1 MKQIT
6 TSQATDTVEWL
17 NERRGRITGTK
28 AAGVA
33 IENYQQID
41 IAHLLD
47 MADKQETAATKA
59 RTSDKAAEYLAKADD
74 YRAKAKDAETANK
87 RLKLTADFWGF
98 LAELLAAEP
107 STENPAERGHRLEN
121 ENASITIN
129 KLGIPMSDAEF
140 DTGLWVSTDTDPRIA
155 VSPDAHE
162 KSERPTWAIECKSLS
177 TANHLSAVVPIVLN
191 DMHASDPKLDTI
203 VAQIA
208 PQLLDGDNVRAFD
221 LIPDKYH
228 AQALQYFV
236 VNPDLDRLYFA
247 FYDPRVYGINLSH
260 VYVTITRES
269 VADEIEAQRERELR
283 ALHIADILNASVA
296 GIDY

>member
-1 MKQIT
+1 MKQLT
-6 TSQATDTVEWL
+6 TSQATDTAEWL

-59 RTSDKAAEYLAKADD
+59 RTSDKAAEY
-74 YRAKAKDAETANK
+74 RAKAADYRSKAEAAKTANK
-87 RLKLTADFWGF
+87 RLKLTVDFWGF
-98 LAELLAAEP
+98 LAELLAAET
-107 STENPAERGHRLEN
+107 SAENPAERGHRLEN

-129 KLGIPMSDAEF
+129 KLGIPMSDVEF
-140 DTGLWVSTDTDPRIA
+140 DTGMWVSDTDPRIA

-162 KSERPTWAIECKSLS
+162 KSERPTWAIECKSLG
-177 TANHLSAVVPIVLN
+177 TANHLAAVVPIVLN
-191 DMHASDPKLDTI
+191 DMHASDTPIADLI
-203 VAQIA
+203 PQIA

-260 VYVTITRES
+260 VYVTIPRES
-269 VADEIEAQRERELR
+269 VAGEIEAQLERELR
-283 ALHIADILNASVA
+283 ALHIADVINASVA

>member
-6 TSQATDTVEWL
+6 TSQATDTAEWL
-17 NERRGRITGTK
+17 AERRGRITGTK

-33 IENYQQID
+33 LENYQRID

-74 YRAKAKDAETANK
+74 YRAKAKDAETANQ

-98 LAELLAAEP
+98 MAELLAAEP
-107 STENPAERGHRLEN
+107 PSENPAERGHRLEN

-129 KLGIPMSDAEF
+129 KLGIPMSDVEF
-140 DTGLWVSTDTDPRIA
+140 DTGMWVSDDDPRIA
-155 VSPDAHE
+155 VSPDVHE
-162 KSERPTWAIECKSLS
+162 KSERPTWAIECKSLG
-177 TANHLSAVVPIVLN
+177 TANHLAAVVPIVLN
-191 DMHASDPKLDTI
+191 DMRTTGTQLDAI
-203 VAQIA
+203 IPQIA
-208 PQLLDGDNVRAFD
+208 PQLLDGDNTRAFD
-221 LIPDKYH
+221 LIPDKYQ
-228 AQALQYFV
+228 AQTLQYFV

-260 VYVTITRES
+260 VYLTITRDSIAEDIES
-269 VADEIEAQRERELR
+269 QRSRELR
-283 ALHIADILNASVA
+283 ALHIADVINASIA
-296 GIDY
+296 GVEY

>member
-1 MKQIT
+1 MEITTKGTKMKQLT
-6 TSQATDTVEWL
+6 TSQATDTDEWL

-41 IAHLLD
+41 VAHLLD

-107 STENPAERGHRLEN
+107 SAENPAERGHLLEN

-129 KLGIPMSDAEF
+129 KLGIPMSDVEF

-155 VSPDAHE
+155 VSPDVHE
-162 KSERPTWAIECKSLS
+162 KASAPHGRSNARASAPPTTWQQSCPSSSTTCTQATPSSTRSSRRSRRNCSATIMYAPLISSPTSTMLKHSSILS
-177 TANHLSAVVPIVLN
+177 ST
-191 DMHASDPKLDTI
+191 
-203 VAQIA
+203 
-208 PQLLDGDNVRAFD
+208 
-221 LIPDKYH
+221 LI
-228 AQALQYFV
+228 
-236 VNPDLDRLYFA
+236 
-247 FYDPRVYGINLSH
+247 
-260 VYVTITRES
+260 
-269 VADEIEAQRERELR
+269 
-283 ALHIADILNASVA
+283 
-296 GIDY
+296 

>member
-1 MKQIT
+1 MQQIT
-6 TSQATDTVEWL
+6 TSQATDTIEWL

-33 IENYQQID
+33 LENYQQID
-41 IAHLLD
+41 VAHLLD

-74 YRAKAKDAETANK
+74 YRSKAKDAETANQ

-98 LAELLAAEP
+98 LSELLAAEP
-107 STENPAERGHRLEN
+107 TNENPAERGHRLEN

-129 KLGIPMSDAEF
+129 KLGITMSDVEF
-140 DTGLWVSTDTDPRIA
+140 DTGMWVSDTDPRIA
-155 VSPDAHE
+155 VSPDVHE
-162 KSERPTWAIECKSLS
+162 KSERPTWAIECKSLG
-177 TANHLSAVVPIVLN
+177 TANHLAAVVPIVLN
-191 DMHASDPKLDTI
+191 DMRTSDTKIDTI

-208 PQLLDGDNVRAFD
+208 PQLLGNDNVRAFD
-221 LIPDKYH
+221 LVPDKYH

-236 VNPDLDRLYFA
+236 VNPDLERLYFA

-269 VADEIEAQRERELR
+269 VAEEIEAQHDRELR
-283 ALHIADILNASVA
+283 ALHIADIINSSVA

>member
-1 MKQIT
+1 MKQLT

-59 RTSDKAAEYLAKADD
+59 RTSDKAAEY
-74 YRAKAKDAETANK
+74 RAKAADYRSKAEAAETANK
-87 RLKLTADFWGF
+87 RLKLTADFWAF
-98 LAELLAAEP
+98 LAELLADEP
-107 STENPAERGHRLEN
+107 TAENPAERGHRLEN

-129 KLGIPMSDAEF
+129 KLGISMSDVEF
-140 DTGLWVSTDTDPRIA
+140 DTGMWVSDTDPRIA
-155 VSPDAHE
+155 VSPDVHE
-162 KSERPTWAIECKSLS
+162 KSERPTWAIECKSLG
-177 TANHLSAVVPIVLN
+177 TANHLAAVVPIVLN
-191 DMHASDPKLDTI
+191 DMHASDTPIADLI
-203 VAQIA
+203 SQIA

-236 VNPDLDRLYFA
+236 VNPDLERLHFA
-247 FYDPRVYGINLSH
+247 FYDPRVYGIALSH
-260 VYVTITRES
+260 VYVTIPRES
-269 VADEIEAQRERELR
+269 VAGEIEAQRERELR
-283 ALHIADILNASVA
+283 VLHIADIINANVA
-296 GIDY
+296 GMAY

>member
-33 IENYQQID
+33 LENYQQID
-41 IAHLLD
+41 VAHLLD

-74 YRAKAKDAETANK
+74 YRAKAKDAETANQ

-98 LAELLAAEP
+98 MSELLAAEP
-107 STENPAERGHRLEN
+107 TGENPAERGHRLEK

-140 DTGLWVSTDTDPRIA
+140 DTGMWVSDTDQRIA
-155 VSPDAHE
+155 VSPDVHE
-162 KSERPTWAIECKSLS
+162 KSERPTWAIECKSLG
-177 TANHLSAVVPIVLN
+177 TPNHLAAVVPIVLN
-191 DMHASDPKLDTI
+191 DMRTSDTKLDTI

-208 PQLLDGDNVRAFD
+208 PQLLGNDNVRAFD
-221 LIPDKYH
+221 LVPDKYH

-236 VNPDLDRLYFA
+236 VNPDLERLYFA

-269 VADEIEAQRERELR
+269 VAEEIEAQRDRELR
-283 ALHIADILNASVA
+283 ALHIADIINASVA